1 MKKAI
6 IDFTT
11 HLFIDKV
18 LFIEIKWIK
27 NNENLFKVQI
37 WKLKSILFF
46 IRMLISRNY
55 IDLEEINYVDLK
67 EIKRQ
72 K

>member
-1 MKKAI
+1 MTAK
-6 IDFTT
+6 ID
-11 HLFIDKV
+11 IV
-18 LFIEIKWIK
+18 LF
-27 NNENLFKVQI
+27 
-37 WKLKSILFF
+37 
-46 IRMLISRNY
+46 RMLISRNY

>member
-1 MKKAI
+1 MKTK
-6 IDFTT
+6 ID
-11 HLFIDKV
+11 IV
-18 LFIEIKWIK
+18 LF
-27 NNENLFKVQI
+27 
-37 WKLKSILFF
+37 
-46 IRMLISRNY
+46 RMLISRNY

>member
-67 EIKRQ
+67 EIKKQ